1 MVYLQLL
8 PEISYLLS
16 DRLKAMKNEY
26 LQEDITEDTLMKFI
40 IPTTS
45 GPGVITTA
53 LMDHLIITH
62 NRFIR
67 QCREFVEKSLKRYT
81 LIF

>member
-1 MVYLQLL
+1 MIMVHLQLL
-8 PEISYLLS
+8 TEILYLIS
-16 DRLKAMKNEY
+16 DRLREMKNDY

-45 GPGVITTA
+45 GPGVITTV

-62 NRFIR
+62 NKFIR
-67 QCREFVEKSLKRYT
+67 QCREFVEKSLKR
-81 LIF
+81 